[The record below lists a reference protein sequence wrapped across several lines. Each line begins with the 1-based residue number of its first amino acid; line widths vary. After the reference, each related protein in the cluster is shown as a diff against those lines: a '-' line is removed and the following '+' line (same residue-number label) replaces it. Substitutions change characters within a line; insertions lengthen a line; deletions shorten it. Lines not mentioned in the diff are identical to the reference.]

1 MSQPDIAVLEP
12 SVAAMVPGLA
22 DAYRLHPV
30 GSDPATWPA
39 AARSARAL
47 VTSGG
52 RGATTAQI
60 EALPALEIIAING
73 VGYDAVDLDAAR
85 RRGIRVTNTPDVLTN
100 DVADL
105 AIALMT
111 AVFRRTYAAER
122 YVRDG
127 GWAAG
132 APIPLGRSASGHHL
146 GILGLGRIGKAIA
159 ARAAPM
165 MASISYTGRH
175 AQPGVEYTF
184 VPSLRDLA
192 ARVSV
197 LIVVVP
203 GAADTAGL
211 VDAAVLEALGPDGV
225 LVNIARGN
233 VVDETALVSALVE
246 GRLGGA
252 GLDVFMD
259 EPNVPSA
266 LLGLDNVVLQ
276 PHRGSATT
284 ETRTAMA
291 RLVADNLAAHFA
303 GRALLT
309 PVV

>member
-1 MSQPDIAVLEP
+1 MSQPDIVVLEP
-12 SVAAMVPGLA
+12 SVAALVPGLA
-22 DAYRLHPV
+22 EAYHLHPV
-30 GSDPATWPA
+30 GNDPATWPA
-39 AARSARAL
+39 AALSARAL

-52 RGATTAQI
+52 KGATAAQI
-60 EALPALEIIAING
+60 AALPALEIIGING

-127 GWAAG
+127 GWAKG

-165 MASISYTGRH
+165 MASICYTGRH
-175 AQPGVEYTF
+175 AQPGVPYEF
-184 VPSLRDLA
+184 VPDLRDLA
-192 ARVSV
+192 AKVSV

-203 GAADTAGL
+203 GAPDTAGL

-225 LVNIARGN
+225 LINIARGN
-233 VVDETALVSALVE
+233 VVDEAALVSALVE
-246 GRLGGA
+246 GRLAGA

-259 EPNVPSA
+259 EPNVPNA
-266 LLGLDNVVLQ
+266 LLRLENVVLQ

-291 RLVADNLAAHFA
+291 QLVADNLAAHFS
-303 GRALLT
+303 GQPLLT